1 MNGFGPADRVRASKI
16 RARLKEDDDE
26 VPDDDRAW
34 FDNYEQAKRGHKTKA
49 EIFDRPDPTIDASA
63 SERITYT
70 EERSAAQGNH
80 VHPAAYEGMVR
91 AEGLRADTL
100 LRIVADA
107 LVRVND
113 QYANMNAHLLART
126 TAIEEAHVAMLE
138 SVREHFIAR
147 TEAEAENI
155 RMRHMIES
163 SNGEGEGSELGQLLA
178 YVMEAKAQKDA
189 AEATPEGAKAKR
201 KHERE
206 RAKKK
211 AAKSKPLGDPT

>member
-1 MNGFGPADRVRASKI
+1 MRFGAADRVRASKI
-16 RARLKEDDDE
+16 RARIKEGDE
-26 VPDDDRAW
+26 LPDDDQAW
-34 FDNYEQAKRGHKTKA
+34 FDNYEQAKRGHKSKA
-49 EIFDRPDPTIDASA
+49 EIFDRPDPTVDASA

-113 QYANMNAHLLART
+113 QYASMNAHLLQRT
-126 TAIEEAHVAMLE
+126 TAIEEAHVAMLHE
-138 SVREHFIAR
+138 VREHFLAR
-147 TEAEAENI
+147 VNAEAEVT
-155 RMRHMIES
+155 RMQIAQAAAGD
-163 SNGEGEGSELGQLLA
+163 GEEGSELAQLLA
-178 YVMEAKAQKDA
+178 YVMQAKAQKDA
-189 AEATPEGAKAKR
+189 AEATPEGQKAKR
-201 KHERE
+201 KAERE

-211 AAKSKPLGDPT
+211 EKVKPLGDISE